1 MRLEFL
7 QKAARIASLGVL
19 LAAATPA
26 AADVTLYDQNFENPT
41 NFVNDGGDVN
51 IFRTVND
58 LYSGQPSGF
67 TFSQA
72 NTVETL
78 LIGGTQAWGTG
89 FLDPSGIG
97 GNYTLAMLSDV
108 QNDLIGLAFD
118 VGSFQFLNLRAD
130 ISSIDLDR
138 WGGPFTVDNVS
149 VPIFRF
155 SLFDNPTGLPGLGSG
170 ALLDS
175 FDVTGLAS
183 HRNTFVWSEALGG
196 LNAANSTNGNVIL
209 RIDLLQ
215 GGYAAIDNLKIVA
228 SDVKGQVGGVPEPA
242 SWAMMIAGFG
252 LAGSVLRRRSDR
264 RATAF
269 AAH

>member
-1 MRLEFL
+1 MKFDLRHKMACFS
-7 QKAARIASLGVL
+7 AAAL
-19 LAAATPA
+19 LAGASAPA
-26 AADVTLYDQNFENPT
+26 FADVTLYDQNFESPN

-51 IFRTVND
+51 IYRTVND

-89 FLDPSGIG
+89 FLDPSGTG
-97 GNYTLAMLSDV
+97 GKYTLAMLSDV

-155 SLFDNPTGLPGLGSG
+155 SLFDNPTGAPGLGSG
-170 ALLDS
+170 TLLDS

-196 LNAANSTNGNVIL
+196 LNAANSTNGKVIL

-252 LAGSVLRRRSDR
+252 LLGGVLRGHTAR
-264 RATAF
+264 RAPV
-269 AAH
+269 AA